1 MPQTAPATIYL
12 DLNHWVHLAQARVG
26 HPEGAAHAAALGLL
40 RQAVA
45 DGRVVIPLSAAHYDE
60 VRKIKD
66 FDQRND
72 LALTMAELSGY
83 RTLVNRSVIRRAE
96 LVRSLAE
103 QFGVATNPELPVVVG
118 YGFAYACGQAGGNGY
133 IEGADTASEEEWADA
148 APKLIAMLERLIGGG
163 WHFDS
168 PIADP
173 VARVTA
179 AFNEV
184 GQFIQLRG
192 PRPGAEERELR
203 TRYGYKPEEIQDAVK
218 EIVNRHQ
225 RIVVE
230 LEKRPKDKRRY
241 EDLLGAYMYVW
252 ELINDLVPAL
262 DTIGHTFDELVDE
275 GKTAMVAV
283 LERMPTIQTDTA
295 LRGGNLR
302 NLERPWQP
310 NDVYDVEH
318 LSVSAAYCDVVVTEK
333 HAATLLNRARIGERY
348 ATLITP
354 RIDDLV
360 AYFTRPAP

>member
-1 MPQTAPATIYL
+1 MPQTTPAIIYL
-12 DLNHWVHLAQARVG
+12 DLNHWVHLAQARAG
-26 HPEGAAHAAALGLL
+26 HPEGAAHVPALGLL

-45 DGRVVIPLSAAHYDE
+45 DGRVVTPLSAAHYDE
-60 VRKIKD
+60 VRKIKS

-103 QFGVATNPELPVVVG
+103 QFGVASNTRLPAVVG
-118 YGFAYACGQAGGNGY
+118 YGFAHAYGQARGNGY
-133 IEGADTASEEEWADA
+133 IEGADAASAEEWADA
-148 APKLIAMLERLIGGG
+148 APKMIAILERLIGGG
-163 WHFDS
+163 WHCDS

-173 VARVTA
+173 VASVTA

-184 GQFIQLRG
+184 VQFIQLRG
-192 PRPGAEERELR
+192 PRPGAEELELR
-203 TRYGYKPEEIQDAVK
+203 TRYGYKPEELQDGVK
-218 EIVNRHQ
+218 EIVDRHQ

-252 ELINDLVPAL
+252 ELVNDLVPAL

-275 GKTAMVAV
+275 GKTAMVAM

-295 LRGGNLR
+295 LREGNLR
-302 NLERPWQP
+302 NLEHPWQP

-318 LSVSAAYCDVVVTEK
+318 LSVSAAYCDVVVTDK
-333 HAATLLNRARIGERY
+333 HAAELLNRARIGERY

-360 AYFTRPAP
+360 AYFTRSAP